1 MNVSLFKIF
10 RDLAET
16 RSFSKA
22 GALNFVTQSAVSQ
35 QIAGLERRLKCLL
48 VERGKKEFALTPE
61 GRRFYEGACV
71 LTEGYE
77 RLMAELQE
85 MNRRVSGSVRVS
97 TVYSIGLHE
106 LPVFIKRYLKRFP
119 LVNVHVEYRRAN
131 QVYEDVLKQGADLGL
146 VAFPQKRPHLEIKPF
161 RRDRLVLICHP
172 HHRLAGFRA
181 IPIQQVLGNKF
192 VGFDPDIPT
201 RKALDRIFSRH
212 RISVE
217 QVMEFDNIETL
228 KRAVEI
234 NMGVSI
240 VPLSTVTQEA
250 AGNTLKVVEFTDEE
264 IFRPLGII
272 FRRGRV
278 FSPALKEF
286 LEVLKSEPRTL

>member
-1 MNVSLFKIF
+1 MSLFKIF
-10 RDLAET
+10 RDLTET

-22 GALNFVTQSAVSQ
+22 AALNSVTQSAVSQ
-35 QIAGLERRLKCLL
+35 QISTLERRLKCLL

-61 GRRFYEGACV
+61 GQRFFEGACA
-71 LTEGYE
+71 LTDTHD
-77 RLMAELQE
+77 RMMAELQE
-85 MNRRVSGSVRVS
+85 MSRKVTGSVRVS

-106 LPVFIKRYLKRFP
+106 LPPFIKRYLKQFP

-131 QVYEDVLKQGADLGL
+131 QVYEDVREQNADLGL
-146 VAFPQKRPHLEIKPF
+146 VAFPEKKTRLEIKPF

-172 HHRLAGFRA
+172 HHRLANFRA
-181 IPIQQVLGNKF
+181 IPIRQILGNKF

-201 RKALDRIFSRH
+201 RRALDRIFSKRH
-212 RISVE
+212 ISVE
-217 QVMEFDNIETL
+217 QVMDFDNIETL

-234 NMGVSI
+234 DMGISI
-240 VPLSTVTQEA
+240 VPFSTVTQEVA
-250 AGNTLKVVEFTDEE
+250 NNTLKVVEFTDEQ

-286 LEVLKSEPRTL
+286 LKVLKSEPRAS